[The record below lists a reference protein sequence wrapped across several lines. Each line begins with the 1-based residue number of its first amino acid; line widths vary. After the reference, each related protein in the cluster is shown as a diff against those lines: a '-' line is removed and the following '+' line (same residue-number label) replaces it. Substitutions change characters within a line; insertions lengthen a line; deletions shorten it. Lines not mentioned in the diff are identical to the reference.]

1 MTALRDWLSVL
12 ALSLVARQGRG
23 RLALPPPRR
32 GLTRRDTDRER
43 EHEHEGEHVEPHRKG
58 WAAIIMA
65 VVQRISRDNLTLVAA
80 GVAFYAMLA
89 IFPAIAA
96 FISIYGLFADPAS
109 VQAQLNNLGTFLPT
123 EVLTLLEGAVTSF
136 ASKGRTQLNMAALI
150 GFVLALW
157 SAKSGMSSLITGLNI
172 ANDAEEKR
180 GYVMQEI
187 TAISLTLFGVILAIL
202 ALGAVAVVPAVTK
215 LFALEGPVR
224 LALEWGRWPILAI
237 VIELAF
243 AVIYRFGPCKA
254 RPKWRWI
261 TMGATVAT
269 LFWLLGSAAFSF
281 YVSHFG
287 GYDKTYGSLAAVV
300 ILLLWLWVTAL
311 VILIGA
317 EIDAELT
324 ATQGQGARPVPP
336 KDEKPV
342 GRASA

>member
-23 RLALPPPRR
+23 RLALPAPRH
-32 GLTRRDTDRER
+32 GLLR
-43 EHEHEGEHVEPHRKG
+43 GEHDRALGDEGKQSEQHRKG

-96 FISIYGLFADPAS
+96 FISLYGLFADPVA
-109 VQAQLNNLGTFLPT
+109 VQSQLNSLGAFLPT
-123 EVLTLLEGAVTSF
+123 EVLTLLEGAVSSF

-150 GFVLALW
+150 GFALALW
-157 SAKSGMSSLITGLNI
+157 SAKSGTSSLMTGLNI

-180 GYVMQEI
+180 SYIMQQVV
-187 TAISLTLFGVILAIL
+187 ALALTLFAVVLAIV
-202 ALGAVAVVPAVTK
+202 ALVAVAIVPAVTK
-215 LFALEGPVR
+215 LFNLEGTLR

-237 VIELAF
+237 MIELAF
-243 AVIYRFGPCKA
+243 AVFYRFGPCKPW
-254 RPKWRWI
+254 PKWRWI
-261 TMGATVAT
+261 TMGAAVAT
-269 LFWLLGSAAFSF
+269 LFWLLGSAAFSL
-281 YVSHFG
+281 YVSQFG
-287 GYDKTYGSLAAVV
+287 DYDKTYGSLAAVV
-300 ILLLWLWVTAL
+300 ILLLWLWGTAL

-324 ATQGQGARPVPP
+324 ATQGEGARPVPS

>member
-1 MTALRDWLSVL
+1 
-12 ALSLVARQGRG
+12 
-23 RLALPPPRR
+23 
-32 GLTRRDTDRER
+32 
-43 EHEHEGEHVEPHRKG
+43 
-58 WAAIIMA
+58 MA

-96 FISIYGLFADPAS
+96 FISVYGVFADPVS
-109 VQAQLNNLGTFLPT
+109 VQSQINNLSAFLPN
-123 EVLTLLEGAVTSF
+123 EVLSLLEGAVSSF

-157 SAKSGMSSLITGLNI
+157 SAKSGTSSLMTGLNI

-180 GYVMQEI
+180 SYVMQQV
-187 TAISLTLFGVILAIL
+187 AALSLTLFTVVLAIIAL
-202 ALGAVAVVPAVTK
+202 AAVALVPAATRF
-215 LFALEGPVR
+215 LYLEGALR
-224 LALEWGRWPILAI
+224 IALEWGRWPILAI

-261 TMGATVAT
+261 TMGAAVAT
-269 LFWLLGSAAFSF
+269 LFWLLGSAGFSF

-324 ATQGQGARPVPP
+324 TTQGQGARPVRP

>member
-23 RLALPPPRR
+23 RLALPPPRH
-32 GLTRRDTDRER
+32 GLMRAERDRQSEQ
-43 EHEHEGEHVEPHRKG
+43 EHDAHVEPQRKG

-65 VVQRISRDNLTLVAA
+65 VVERISRDNLTLVAA

-96 FISIYGLFADPAS
+96 FISIYGLFADPAA
-109 VQAQLNNLGTFLPT
+109 VQSQLKSLSAFLPN
-123 EVLTLLEGAVTSF
+123 EVLTLLDAAVSSF
-136 ASKGRTQLNMAALI
+136 ASKGRTQLNTAALI

-157 SAKSGMSSLITGLNI
+157 SAKSGTTSLMTGLNI

-180 GYVMQEI
+180 GYVMQQVV
-187 TAISLTLFGVILAIL
+187 ALSLTLFTVVL
-202 ALGAVAVVPAVTK
+202 ALVALTAVAVVPAVTK
-215 LFALEGPVR
+215 LFNLEGTVR

-261 TMGATVAT
+261 TMGAAVAT

-324 ATQGQGARPVPP
+324 ATHRKGARPVPS
-336 KDEKPV
+336 KDENPV
-342 GRASA
+342 GRGSAT